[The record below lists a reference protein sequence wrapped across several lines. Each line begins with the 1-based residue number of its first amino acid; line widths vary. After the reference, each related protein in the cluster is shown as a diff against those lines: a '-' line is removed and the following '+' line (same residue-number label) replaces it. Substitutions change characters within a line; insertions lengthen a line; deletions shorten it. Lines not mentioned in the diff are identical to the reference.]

1 MGQLRPSAIVGQI
14 SGKTQTAAFRR
25 GKGGRMYVN
34 NYVKRTSKTAGVANV
49 QKRWMVCVA
58 LLVQWW
64 ADLAKFGGIATAFGS
79 AINGLTKAIYPGYAA
94 AESTMPWGSTST
106 MADAKALIS
115 SNLDSMNAGQTSTFT
130 NIVFKLLSKV
140 TGTWVAKGT
149 NLGNI
154 AAKTMTGAGQLN
166 IEVELLDSAAHK
178 VEVMAID
185 VNSGQLKS
193 EVVTDYES
201 GDAISIDGFTAVTAT
216 GMTGLTGKYAAYFL
230 VKLDGKPLNMTLADA
245 YVVSA

>member
-34 NYVKRTSKTAGVANV
+34 NYVKRTSKTAGVANT

-64 ADLAKFGGIATAFGS
+64 ADLAKFGNIATAFGS

-94 AESTMPWGSTST
+94 AESTLPWGSTST
-106 MADAKALIS
+106 MADAKASIS
-115 SNLDSMNAGQTSTFT
+115 SNLDNMNSGQTSTFT

-140 TGTWVAKGT
+140 SGTWVAKGT
-149 NLGNI
+149 NLGSI
-154 AAKTMTGAGQLN
+154 ASKTMSGEGELN
-166 IEVELLDSAAHK
+166 VEISLLDEVVHK

-185 VNSGQLKS
+185 VNSGKLMS
-193 EVVTDYES
+193 VTDNAYTS
-201 GDAISIDGFTAVTAT
+201 GDDITVTGFTAVTAT
-216 GMTGLTGKYAAYFL
+216 GMNGLTGKYAAYFL

>member
-34 NYVKRTSKTAGVANV
+34 NYVKRTSKTAGVANT

-79 AINGLTKAIYPGYAA
+79 AVNGLTKAIYPGYAA
-94 AESTMPWGSTST
+94 AESTMPWGNIST
-106 MADAKALIS
+106 MSDAKASIS
-115 SNLDSMNAGQTSTFT
+115 SNLDDMNTGQTSTFT

-140 TGTWVAKGT
+140 SGTWVAKGT
-149 NLGNI
+149 NLGSV
-154 AAKTMTGAGQLN
+154 ASKTMVSGGELN
-166 IEVELLDSAAHK
+166 IELSLLDNAAHK

-185 VNSGQLKS
+185 ANSGQLIL
-193 EVVTDYES
+193 ETNNDYHN
-201 GDAISIDGFTAVTAT
+201 GDELTLTGFTAVTAT

>member
-25 GKGGRMYVN
+25 GKGGRSYVN
-34 NYVKRTSKTAGVANV
+34 NYVKRTSKTAGVANT

-64 ADLAKFGGIATAFGS
+64 ADLAKFGNIATAFGS

-94 AESTMPWGSTST
+94 AESTLPWGSTST
-106 MADAKALIS
+106 MADAKASIS
-115 SNLDSMNAGQTSTFT
+115 SNLDNMNSGQTSTFT

-140 TGTWVAKGT
+140 SGTWVAKGT
-149 NLGNI
+149 NLGSI
-154 AAKTMTGAGQLN
+154 ASKTMSGEGELN
-166 IEVELLDSAAHK
+166 VEISLLDEEVHK

-185 VNSGQLKS
+185 VNSGKLMS
-193 EVVTDYES
+193 GTDNAYTS
-201 GDAISIDGFTAVTAT
+201 GDDITVTGFTAVTAT
-216 GMTGLTGKYAAYFL
+216 GMNGLTGKYAAYFL

>member
-34 NYVKRTSKTAGVANV
+34 NYVKRTSKTAGVANT

-64 ADLAKFGGIATAFGS
+64 ADLAKFGNIATAFGS
-79 AINGLTKAIYPGYAA
+79 AVNGLTKAIFPGYAA
-94 AESTMPWGSTST
+94 TESTMPWGNSAT
-106 MADAKALIS
+106 MSDAKASIS
-115 SNLDSMNAGQTSTFT
+115 SNLDDMNSGQTSTFT

-140 TGTWVAKGT
+140 SGTWVAKGT
-149 NLGNI
+149 NLGSV
-154 AAKTMTGAGQLN
+154 ASKTMTGAGQLN
-166 IEVELLDSAAHK
+166 IELQLLDSAAHK

-193 EVVTDYES
+193 EVVSDYQS
-201 GDAISIDGFTAVTAT
+201 MDALSIDGFTAVTAT